1 MAEGEWCYYAYT
13 CKLTTDIL
21 SIPSFHYFFSD
32 EWNQAEKLMS
42 KYKSILIRRDDLKSE
57 VAMMEEKNLKLE
69 QELESKLK
77 EKINEDL
84 AFPPTKILSVEG
96 DKDSTEK

>member
-1 MAEGEWCYYAYT
+1 
-13 CKLTTDIL
+13 
-21 SIPSFHYFFSD
+21 
-32 EWNQAEKLMS
+32 MS
-42 KYKSILIRRDDLKSE
+42 KYKSVLTRREDLKLE
-57 VAMMEEKNLKLE
+57 VAIMEEKNLNLE

-96 DKDSTEK
+96 DKDVNK

>member
-1 MAEGEWCYYAYT
+1 MSLPLTAYSYY
-13 CKLTTDIL
+13 LL
-21 SIPSFHYFFSD
+21 SD

-42 KYKSILIRRDDLKSE
+42 KYKSILTRREDLKSE
-57 VAMMEEKNLKLE
+57 VEMMEEKNVKLE

-84 AFPPTKILSVEG
+84 SFPPTKILSVGGG
-96 DKDSTEK
+96 DKDDTKK

>member
-1 MAEGEWCYYAYT
+1 MSNLFPC
-13 CKLTTDIL
+13 
-21 SIPSFHYFFSD
+21 SD

-42 KYKSILIRRDDLKSE
+42 KYKSILTRREDLKSE
-57 VAMMEEKNLKLE
+57 VAIMEEKNLKLE

-96 DKDSTEK
+96 DKNGTEK

>member
-1 MAEGEWCYYAYT
+1 MSCVQ
-13 CKLTTDIL
+13 CIDIL
-21 SIPSFHYFFSD
+21 SHNILIHLICSYALLYLSN

-42 KYKSILIRRDDLKSE
+42 NYKSVLTRRDGLKSE
-57 VAMMEEKNLKLE
+57 VAIMEEKNLKLE

-84 AFPPTKILSVEG
+84 AFPPTKILSVGG
-96 DKDSTEK
+96 DKDDSEK

>member
-1 MAEGEWCYYAYT
+1 MSIINHVYDVYT
-13 CKLTTDIL
+13 CLITCISL
-21 SIPSFHYFFSD
+21 ISIINLLSD

-42 KYKSILIRRDDLKSE
+42 KYKSILTRREDLKLE
-57 VAMMEEKNLKLE
+57 VAIMEEKNLNLE

-96 DKDSTEK
+96 DKDVNK

>member
-1 MAEGEWCYYAYT
+1 MYSHSLYVNIAC
-13 CKLTTDIL
+13 LT
-21 SIPSFHYFFSD
+21 SSFCSD

-42 KYKSILIRRDDLKSE
+42 KYKSILTRREDLKSE

-96 DKDSTEK
+96 DKDDDSKK

>member
-1 MAEGEWCYYAYT
+1 
-13 CKLTTDIL
+13 
-21 SIPSFHYFFSD
+21 
-32 EWNQAEKLMS
+32 MS
-42 KYKSILIRRDDLKSE
+42 KYKSILTRREDLKSE

-84 AFPPTKILSVEG
+84 TFPPTKILSVG
-96 DKDSTEK
+96 GCKDDSNK

>member
-1 MAEGEWCYYAYT
+1 
-13 CKLTTDIL
+13 
-21 SIPSFHYFFSD
+21 
-32 EWNQAEKLMS
+32 MS
-42 KYKSILIRRDDLKSE
+42 KYKSILTRREDLKSE

-84 AFPPTKILSVEG
+84 AFPPTKILSVG
-96 DKDSTEK
+96 GEKELILRSNQITAILNIVDTWYSM

>member
-1 MAEGEWCYYAYT
+1 MTICSYT
-13 CKLTTDIL
+13 LL
-21 SIPSFHYFFSD
+21 FVSD

-42 KYKSILIRRDDLKSE
+42 KYKSILTRREDLKSE
-57 VAMMEEKNLKLE
+57 VAMMEEKNKKLE

-84 AFPPTKILSVEG
+84 AFPPTKILSVGGE
-96 DKDSTEK
+96 DKVDSKK

>member
-1 MAEGEWCYYAYT
+1 MNLT
-13 CKLTTDIL
+13 CLTSSL
-21 SIPSFHYFFSD
+21 YSD

-42 KYKSILIRRDDLKSE
+42 KYKSILTRREDLKSE

-77 EKINEDL
+77 GKINEDL
-84 AFPPTKILSVEG
+84 AFPPTKILSVDG
-96 DKDSTEK
+96 NKDVDTKK